1 MSTVILPK
9 IAFQPCCQTIENLAV
24 YNVISY
30 GLQDFQTFL
39 IIFIFYQNVIRIVSR
54 HRKIEML
61 LFAKTVAIL
70 DNIPI
75 NEKSKAP

>member
-1 MSTVILPK
+1 MSYPM
-9 IAFQPCCQTIENLAV
+9 
-24 YNVISY
+24 
-30 GLQDFQTFL
+30 DFQTFL
-39 IIFIFYQNVIRIVSR
+39 IIFIFHQNVIRIVSR